1 MPLCCRRVAK
11 ELRDSGVDR
20 FIQPGFG
27 RPPFQTAV
35 DDPYETYEA
44 NILWD
49 QEERSEGSFG
59 GSHSQDGLL
68 ADSAVKTQTRP
79 TSVSEGETIVAAC
92 SAVPLNEL
100 RYTQP
105 HIKEHALCVVE
116 LTACLS
122 EVL

>member
-1 MPLCCRRVAK
+1 MLVIISILLDVFFKISPMHQCCRRVAK

-49 QEERSEGSFG
+49 QEEFSESDGADS
-59 GSHSQDGLL
+59 SSQDGLL
-68 ADSAVKTQTRP
+68 ADSAADTRP
-79 TSVSEGETIVAAC
+79 PPGSASEG
-92 SAVPLNEL
+92 
-100 RYTQP
+100 
-105 HIKEHALCVVE
+105 K
-116 LTACLS
+116 
-122 EVL
+122 